1 MFKLSVVI
9 IGFALLYVIL
19 CTTIA
24 FADADLTR
32 LDEGGMKI
40 LAIVRAIG
48 YWIILIKCI
57 MELVKAAM
65 EGDSNAIGKIIMT
78 YVMIYGALFFVPWA
92 LRLVEGI
99 F

>member
-1 MFKLSVVI
+1 MFKLAVI
-9 IGFALLYVIL
+9 FLSSTVGYVIL
-19 CTTIA
+19 CTAIA
-24 FADADLTR
+24 FADTDLAR